1 MLLGLTGGSGCGTS
15 TAGAFLEAAG
25 FYFIDADKVY
35 RELLTDDPSLRNALT
50 DRFGTQ
56 ILRDGAVDRKSLAAI
71 VFADAAALADLN
83 KITHAAIIAEVD
95 RRIASSGAK
104 NAAVEAIAL
113 IESGMADSC
122 DAVVSVL
129 SNYDVRLQRIMER
142 DGLSEAAARARLD
155 AQKPDEFFIDNCDY
169 VLNNNG
175 SLSELEQGVQTL
187 LQVLKELL

>member
-15 TAGAFLEAAG
+15 TAGAVLEKAG
-25 FYFIDADKVY
+25 FYFVDADQVY

-50 DRFGTQ
+50 ERFGMQ
-56 ILRDGAVDRKSLAAI
+56 ILRDGVVDRKALAAI

-83 KITHAAIIAEVD
+83 KITHTAIIAEVD

-129 SNYDVRLQRIMER
+129 SNYDVRLQRIMAR
-142 DGLSEAAARARLD
+142 DGLPEDAARARLD
-155 AQKPDEFFIDNCDY
+155 AQKPDEFFIDNSDY

>member
-15 TAGAFLEAAG
+15 TAGAVLEKAG
-25 FYFIDADKVY
+25 FYFVDADQVY

-50 DRFGTQ
+50 ERFGMQ
-56 ILRDGAVDRKSLAAI
+56 ILRDGVVDRKALAAI

-83 KITHAAIIAEVD
+83 KITHTAIIAEVD
-95 RRIASSGAK
+95 RRIALSGAK

-129 SNYDVRLQRIMER
+129 SNYDVRLQRIMAR
-142 DGLSEAAARARLD
+142 DGLPEDAARARLD
-155 AQKPDEFFIDNCDY
+155 AQKPDEFFIDNSDY